1 MTKNYCA
8 APWRGLHIQV
18 DGGISTCCAGAFKL
32 GNINTDTIDSA
43 LLNEKL
49 KEVRATIKSGVLHK
63 EYCRSCIKA
72 SENKIKSERDWH
84 NSLNG
89 DFNVATAGLDY
100 QFPVIFDARWNNT
113 CNSACTYCSPTFSSK
128 WASLLS
134 DQDSKPVKDNLEK
147 IKLFFSNNTEKLK
160 TVAMV
165 GGEPL
170 LMKENAELLDLIPAN
185 VTVDVISNFSTD
197 VTRSKVFE
205 KLLSKKKVL
214 WHISMEN
221 VGERYEYVRQESN
234 WQRLLD
240 NLKILGNEVRNPP
253 EKNDH
258 EIQFF
263 SLYHLFNGTR
273 LCEFKEFAV
282 EALSF
287 FPHKFAK
294 GHPSTNIEIVWQNF
308 QKPAALCVD
317 NYGKDVLDQVI
328 VEIEKYLLTAV
339 TDEEKKFFIEK
350 IEKYRSIKLN
360 TTNDTIQV
368 LKTFIEKHESVFD
381 NRGTFVRLWPE
392 FASMIDKSQ

>member
-1 MTKNYCA
+1 MTKNNCA

-43 LLNEKL
+43 LSNEKL

-63 EYCRSCIKA
+63 EYCRTCIMA
-72 SENKIKSERDWH
+72 SKNKIKSEMDWH

-89 DFNVATAGLDY
+89 DFDLDSAGLDY

-113 CNSACTYCSPTFSSK
+113 CNSACTYCSSMFSSK

-134 DQDSKPVKDNLEK
+134 EQDNKPVKDNLEK
-147 IKLFFSNNTEKLK
+147 IKLFFSKNNDKLK

-170 LMKENAELLDLIPAN
+170 LMKENAELLDLMPTN
-185 VTVDVISNFSTD
+185 VTVDVISNFSVD

-205 KLLSKKKVL
+205 KLLSRRKVL

-221 VGERYEYVRQESN
+221 VGARYEYVRQESN
-234 WQRLLD
+234 WQRVLD

-258 EIQFF
+258 EIQIF
-263 SLYHLFNGTR
+263 SLYHLFNSTR
-273 LCEFKEFAV
+273 LCEFKEFAS

-287 FPHKFAK
+287 FPHKFGE
-294 GHPSTNIEIVWQNF
+294 GHPSKNIEIVWQNF
-308 QKPAALCVD
+308 QEPAAICLD
-317 NYGKDVLDQVI
+317 HYGKDVLDGCI
-328 VEIEKYLLTAV
+328 VELEKYLS
-339 TDEEKKFFIEK
+339 TDVLDNEKNFFSEK
-350 IEKYRSIKLN
+350 ISRFKTVN
-360 TTNDTIQV
+360 TNTPSDTIKK
-368 LKTFIEKHESVFD
+368 LKSFIQKHETIF
-381 NRGTFVRLWPE
+381 NNHGKFKELWPE
-392 FASMIDKSQ
+392 FSFIID

>member
-43 LLNEKL
+43 VANEKL
-49 KEVRATIKSGVLHK
+49 KEVRKTIKSGTLHK
-63 EYCRSCIKA
+63 EYCRYCINA
-72 SENKIKSERDWH
+72 SENKVKSERDWH
-84 NSLNG
+84 NSLNE
-89 DFNVATAGLDY
+89 DFDLDTAGLDY

-113 CNSACTYCSPTFSSK
+113 CNSACTYCSSRFSSK

-134 DQDSKPVKDNLEK
+134 EQNNKPVKDNIEK
-147 IKLFFSNNTEKLK
+147 IKLFFSNNANKLK

-170 LMKENAELLDLIPAN
+170 LIKENADLLDLIPTY
-185 VTVDVISNFSTD
+185 VTVDVISNFSID

-205 KLLSKKKVL
+205 KLLARRKVL
-214 WHISMEN
+214 WHVSMEN

-234 WQRLLD
+234 WQRVLD
-240 NLKILGNEVRNPP
+240 NLKILGNEIRNPP

-263 SLYHLFNGTR
+263 SLYHLFNSTR
-273 LCEFKEFAV
+273 LCEFKDFAS

-287 FPHKFAK
+287 FPHKFDK
-294 GHPSTNIEIVWQNF
+294 THPSKNIEIVWQNF
-308 QKPAALCVD
+308 QEPAAICLD
-317 NYGKDVLDQVI
+317 HYGKDVLDACI
-328 VEIEKYLLTAV
+328 IELEKYLS
-339 TDEEKKFFIEK
+339 TDVLENEIKFFAEK
-350 IEKYRSIKLN
+350 ISRYKAINTDTSVDTMTKLKGFI
-360 TTNDTIQV
+360 DRHETIFNSNG
-368 LKTFIEKHESVFD
+368 KFKK
-381 NRGTFVRLWPE
+381 LWPE
-392 FASMIDKSQ
+392 FAYMVD

>member
-1 MTKNYCA
+1 
-8 APWRGLHIQV
+8 V

-43 LLNEKL
+43 LSNEKL

-63 EYCRSCIKA
+63 EYCRTCIMA
-72 SENKIKSERDWH
+72 SKNKIKSEMDWH

-89 DFNVATAGLDY
+89 DFDLDSAGLDY

-113 CNSACTYCSPTFSSK
+113 CNSACTYCSSMFSSK

-134 DQDSKPVKDNLEK
+134 EQDNKPVKDNLEK
-147 IKLFFSNNTEKLK
+147 IKLFFSKNNDKLK

-170 LMKENAELLDLIPAN
+170 LMKENAELLDLIPTN
-185 VTVDVISNFSTD
+185 VTVDVISNFSVD

-205 KLLSKKKVL
+205 KLLSRRKVL

-221 VGERYEYVRQESN
+221 VGARYEYVRQESN
-234 WQRLLD
+234 WQRVLD

-258 EIQFF
+258 EIQIF
-263 SLYHLFNGTR
+263 SLYHLFNSTR
-273 LCEFKEFAV
+273 LCEFKEFAS

-287 FPHKFAK
+287 FPHKFGE
-294 GHPSTNIEIVWQNF
+294 GHPSKSIEIVWQDF
-308 QKPAALCVD
+308 HKPDAICLD
-317 NYGKDVLDQVI
+317 HYGKDILAECI
-328 VEIEKYLLTAV
+328 IELEKYLLTDVLENEAH
-339 TDEEKKFFIEK
+339 FFKDK
-350 IEKYRSIKLN
+350 ISRFKTVN
-360 TTNDTIQV
+360 TNTPSDTIKK
-368 LKTFIEKHESVFD
+368 LKSFIQKHETIF
-381 NRGTFVRLWPE
+381 NNHGKFKELWPE
-392 FASMIDKSQ
+392 FSFIID